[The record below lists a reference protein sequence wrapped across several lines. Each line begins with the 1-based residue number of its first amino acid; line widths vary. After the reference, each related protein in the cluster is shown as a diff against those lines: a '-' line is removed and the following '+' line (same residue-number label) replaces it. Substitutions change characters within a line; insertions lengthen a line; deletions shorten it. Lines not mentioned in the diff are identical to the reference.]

1 MSRLLDAIKTDIRF
15 LKSHTLQPAWYK
27 VLKVF
32 ILLAFLIGYW
42 VLFGFT
48 RTAILLVIFALLS
61 LIVHMVYRIKTK
73 TWTQNWRDLVV
84 VQQNGASHPHRIG
97 ALYYL
102 IVILNAAIAALAG
115 QLAG

>member
-84 VQQNGASHPHRIG
+84 VQQNGATHPNRIG
-97 ALYYL
+97 VFYY
-102 IVILNAAIAALAG
+102 VVVALNAAISVLAS
-115 QLAG
+115 QLAR